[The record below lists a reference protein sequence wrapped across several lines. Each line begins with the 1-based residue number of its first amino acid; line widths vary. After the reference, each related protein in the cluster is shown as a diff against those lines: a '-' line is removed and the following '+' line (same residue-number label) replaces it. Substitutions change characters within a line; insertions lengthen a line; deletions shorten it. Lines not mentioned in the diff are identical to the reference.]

1 MPDIFLCRARSF
13 QSNLYYLYDIHKV
26 SVSEV
31 FGRIPGQKQPSL
43 PKTGSFAMAFFRLL
57 VTIDVLLVLAP
68 STAIR

>member
-13 QSNLYYLYDIHKV
+13 QSNLYYLMIFIK
-26 SVSEV
+26 SVLVKYLANSRSEAA
-31 FGRIPGQKQPSL
+31 FFAKA
-43 PKTGSFAMAFFRLL
+43 GSFAMAFFRLL